1 MKKVGCL
8 LVLLGLAATVGSIC
22 LFGLSI
28 FRAIDARQA
37 ATVPL
42 TIGTEETTELF
53 TVDTDKL
60 CMLGLKM
67 DISSKSAVKDTQAID
82 KEEYDLRYN
91 FPVSY
96 TVLDADGKKI
106 FAQKIRAAWN
116 EGMRITTQS
125 AVTASGG
132 QATIEGHFE
141 KFSVPAPGRVKV
153 QIEVEPDGTYKAKA
167 RNAQLIIY
175 DNVSRHAKTLLSG
188 AGLICIAPGLVVVGL
203 VIFVIG
209 LATGRKRAK
218 GNDGATA

>member
-8 LVLLGLAATVGSIC
+8 LVLLGLAAIAGSIC

-28 FRAIDARQA
+28 FRAMDARQA

-42 TIGTEETTELF
+42 TIGTEKTTELV

-67 DISSKSAVKDTQAID
+67 DISGKSAIKDAQVID
-82 KEEYDLRYN
+82 KEVYNLRYS

-96 TVLDADGKKI
+96 SVFDADGKKI
-106 FAQKIRAAWN
+106 FAQKTNAAWN
-116 EGMRITTQS
+116 EGTRVSTQS

-132 QATIEGHFE
+132 QVTIEGQFE

-175 DNVSRHAKTLLSG
+175 DNVSRHAKTLLGG
-188 AGLICIAPGLVVVGL
+188 AGLICIAPGLVLIGL

-209 LATGRKRAK
+209 LRTGRKRVK
-218 GNDGATA
+218 PGDGATA